1 MCDGQSAQR
10 EELCVCAA
18 RAEEVVVFGYS
29 MITVQSMLR
38 AAWGGV
44 NCQLQ
49 AESLLRLLLLFL
61 SITEHLTILQIVSPV
76 YHGKNML
83 QRVHLIST

>member
-1 MCDGQSAQR
+1 MC
-10 EELCVCAA
+10 ECAA
-18 RAEEVVVFGYS
+18 RAKEVVIFGYS

-49 AESLLRLLLLFL
+49 AEFIEASAAVLEHYRTFNHTSDSFSSVPWEKYVAESSFNFYLMLYSLA
-61 SITEHLTILQIVSPV
+61 HQ
-76 YHGKNML
+76 Y
-83 QRVHLIST
+83 

>member
-1 MCDGQSAQR
+1 MC
-10 EELCVCAA
+10 ECAA
-18 RAEEVVVFGYS
+18 RAKEVVIFGYS

-49 AESLLRLLLLFL
+49 AEFIEASAAVLENYRTFNQ
-61 SITEHLTILQIVSPV
+61 LQIVSPV